1 MRYKALESE
10 SPNHVSEHVLKH
22 NFLYFFLVVRSI
34 VPTIK
39 TFSLFPRKRDSI
51 RRRYGYTN
59 GRAGLRYR
67 SRLPVGLCSNSE
79 QHASV
84 PGQRRV
90 VPPTGMGRY
99 EFAES
104 QTVGLFQLGL
114 RYLDPFLAAPADRL
128 PFRYVFRNAH
138 ADGRPFSRRRGQY
151 RCLKRIRSFDLHQS
165 FLIH

>member
-67 SRLPVGLCSNSE
+67 SGSLWAYAQILNSMLQSRDSGELFRRLAWADMNSPN
-79 QHASV
+79 HKLSGYFSWGFGTST
-84 PGQRRV
+84 PFWLRQRIAFRSDTFFGTRTLTV
-90 VPPTGMGRY
+90 VRFR
-99 EFAES
+99 E
-104 QTVGLFQLGL
+104 
-114 RYLDPFLAAPADRL
+114 DADSTD
-128 PFRYVFRNAH
+128 A
-138 ADGRPFSRRRGQY
+138 
-151 RCLKRIRSFDLHQS
+151 
-165 FLIH
+165 